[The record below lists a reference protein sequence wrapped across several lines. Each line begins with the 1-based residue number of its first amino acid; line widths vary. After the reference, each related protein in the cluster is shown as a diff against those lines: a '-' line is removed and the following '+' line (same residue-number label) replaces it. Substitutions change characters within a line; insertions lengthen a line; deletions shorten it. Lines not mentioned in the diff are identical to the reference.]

1 MKKIYK
7 KPIITVETVDMA
19 NTILADSWGVNGGHT
34 RIDEGDPDGE
44 LDAKGDDFNEE
55 GGEENYGFGSIWDD

>member
-19 NTILADSWGVNGGHT
+19 NTILADSWGTDGSHT
-34 RIDEGDPDGE
+34 RIVEGDPDE
-44 LDAKGDDFNEE
+44 NLDLDAKEDGFNDEE
-55 GGEENYGFGSIWDD
+55 DYGFGSIWDD